1 MKAQYLAIALLS
13 SVVMP
18 ITPNA
23 ATVIL
28 SFEEI
33 PDGHAAIQIP
43 NQGPISYFVPVDV
56 SGPTFSGA
64 LAEFELQVTKDASGL
79 FDGTVTLLGQTSNS
93 GFFNGINFGG
103 NFNGITYLSG
113 SFSGASLSG
122 PETNIELPLLN
133 VNETFTIP
141 EQTGNFYTSSVGN
154 IEEFL
159 GDGTQTAFDIELS
172 PSVDG
177 SITVATPE
185 PSTWAM
191 MLMGFAGVAYAG
203 WKRRRTNRLA
213 TI

>member
-18 ITPNA
+18 ITANA
-23 ATVIL
+23 ATGIL

-33 PDGHAAIQIP
+33 PDGRAVIEMP
-43 NQGPISYFVPVDV
+43 NQGPISYFVPVEV
-56 SGPTFSGA
+56 NGSTFSGA

-79 FDGTVTLLGQTSNS
+79 FDGTVSILGQTSNS
-93 GFFNGINFGG
+93 GFFNGINNGG
-103 NFNGITYLSG
+103 IFNGITYLNG

-141 EQTGNFYTSSVGN
+141 EQTGSDPFSAVFG
-154 IEEFL
+154 
-159 GDGTQTAFDIELS
+159 LS

-177 SITVATPE
+177 SFTTTVAAPTPE

-191 MLMGFAGVAYAG
+191 MFMGFVGLAYAG
-203 WKRRRTNRLA
+203 WRKKA
-213 TI
+213 TAQRAFG